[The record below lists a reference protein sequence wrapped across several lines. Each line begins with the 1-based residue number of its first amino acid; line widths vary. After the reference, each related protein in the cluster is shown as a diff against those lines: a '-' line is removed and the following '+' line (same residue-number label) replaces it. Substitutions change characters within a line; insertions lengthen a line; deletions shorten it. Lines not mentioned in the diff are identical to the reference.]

1 MKRLRNLKMVD
12 GDDRNDMEDME
23 NIKHQGEDED
33 HMLTTMEKNSQQ
45 ERNKNK
51 NQEDV
56 DRNYGNS

>member
-1 MKRLRNLKMVD
+1 MKRLQNLGMVG
-12 GDDRNDMEDME
+12 GDDKNDRENME

-45 ERNKNK
+45 ENKTK
-51 NQEDV
+51 INQEDV